1 MRQTLTTARTRTDVD
16 VDASPDGGPTE
27 AEIRACMPA
36 TGDLDLEAGLPAR
49 VAEALVHALCAH
61 EELWGSVDLPLA
73 RALLSEQ
80 LEAAA
85 AGIVDLGPLY
95 GYLSAGPDTQMAAA
109 RCCALLK
116 EQLELLGFVAIMPD
130 DVVKRTTRPKVDAK
144 PRPPAATTAEEQGP
158 GVLVVCAPIFAAI
171 ACLAVLFGLA
181 T

>member
-1 MRQTLTTARTRTDVD
+1 
-16 VDASPDGGPTE
+16 
-27 AEIRACMPA
+27 
-36 TGDLDLEAGLPAR
+36 
-49 VAEALVHALCAH
+49 
-61 EELWGSVDLPLA
+61 VDLRLA
-73 RALLSEQ
+73 RALLAEQ

-109 RCCALLK
+109 KSCALLK
-116 EQLELLGFVAIMPD
+116 EQLELLGFVPIMPD
-130 DVVKRTTRPKVDAK
+130 DIVKKVVKKTTKQKSTKADAPVAK
-144 PRPPAATTAEEQGP
+144 EEGP